1 MGLCTLNVPLF
12 YSVHCSCSLCK
23 HSHPSIGTCGVAV
36 TWDQACLILKATTV
50 GSLSLPHGLIQWS
63 LFSSHLTK
71 YSYLPSF
78 MKFFFCFK
86 VQLFPDFS
94 ASEIGFPL
102 ALLTFSTVCPYCP
115 ATGAFVP
122 SMLLPIFSVFFL
134 ISSLPPSLRLQ
145 LPWNIV
151 NSDLLLPP
159 TGELLDSTV

>member
-94 ASEIGFPL
+94 PLRSVFPL
-102 ALLTFSTVCPYCP
+102 LCWLFP
-115 ATGAFVP
+115 
-122 SMLLPIFSVFFL
+122 L
-134 ISSLPPSLRLQ
+134 SLPLLSCYWGICSQHASSHILGILFNQ
-145 LPWNIV
+145 LVTTKPQA
-151 NSDLLLPP
+151 SAAM
-159 TGELLDSTV
+159 ECC